1 MRENECV
8 EKAIIEL
15 GKESAFYN
23 YLFLF
28 IERLRAPLIRTM
40 QLKVSG
46 SGKLQLLFN
55 PQNLANKPLG
65 LVIALLKH
73 ECLHI
78 VNSHILIPVRNK
90 REKVLW
96 DLCMDAAVN
105 QYIKELDAFSYPLD
119 KLLMEGC
126 ATDNELLFVSP
137 PGFMPG
143 ETAEAYHQWALEFMK
158 KNKTVDL
165 ELIDAQLNRADS
177 HDDFGKYDLPKEFV
191 EDLLKQVVSETY
203 EKSKGDIPSSI
214 EHVVSMALDRPMLD
228 WRTIIR
234 RFFGASVHVG
244 RYRTPLR
251 PNRRYDD
258 QPGWMNDYAAKL
270 AIIVDT
276 SGSIID
282 EEFEAFFSEIDV
294 LTKLT
299 DTRMWLIQVDEAVQ
313 SVMKYGKGM
322 WRDLKL
328 IGRGETDLQ
337 PAVDYAQE
345 YFRPEGIL
353 IFTDG
358 YADIPTVSRKVLF
371 VLSEKG
377 SKEFADEASRVYGR
391 SSCAILKKESLPAEA
406 K

>member
-1 MRENECV
+1 MKGNDYV
-8 EKAIIEL
+8 ERAIIEL

-28 IERLRAPLIRTM
+28 IERIRTLSIRTV

-55 PQNLANKPLG
+55 PETLANKPVG
-65 LVIALLKH
+65 LVVALLKH

-78 VNSHILIPVRNK
+78 VNSHILIQVKNK

-105 QYIKELDAFSYPLD
+105 QYIRELDAFSYPLD

-126 ATDNELLFVSP
+126 ATDNELMFVSP
-137 PGFMPG
+137 PGFMPA
-143 ETAEAYHQWALEFMK
+143 ETAEAYHDWAVDFMK
-158 KNKTVDL
+158 NNKTIDL
-165 ELIDAQLNRADS
+165 EIIDKQMNKADS
-177 HDDFGKYDLPKEFV
+177 HEEFGKYELPKEFV

-203 EKSKGDIPSSI
+203 EKSKGDVPSSI
-214 EHVVSMALDRPMLD
+214 EHVVSMALDRPVLD

-234 RFFGASVHVG
+234 RFFGASVYVG

-299 DTRMWLIQVDEAVQ
+299 DSRMWLIQVDEAVQ

-345 YFRPEGIL
+345 NLRPEGIL

-358 YADIPTVSRKVLF
+358 YADIPVVKRKVLF
-371 VLSEKG
+371 VLSDKG
-377 SKEFADEASRVYGR
+377 NKDFMDEVTRIYGK
-391 SSCAILKKESLPAEA
+391 SSCTVLRKETAVSR
-406 K
+406 